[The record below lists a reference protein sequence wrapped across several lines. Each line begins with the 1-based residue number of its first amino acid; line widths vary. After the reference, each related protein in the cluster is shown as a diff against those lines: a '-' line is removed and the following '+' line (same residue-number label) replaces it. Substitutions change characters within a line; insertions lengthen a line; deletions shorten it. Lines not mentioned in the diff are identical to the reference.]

1 MESVLRAVVIYL
13 FLMLVFR
20 ISGKR
25 TLAQMTAFDVVL
37 VLIISEAVSQ
47 PLTGDDYSLT
57 TAMILVS
64 TLVMIE
70 LGFAFLKQKSK
81 KAERWLDDVPLIVVE
96 DGKPLR
102 ERMDRARVDDEDV
115 LECARATQGLEN
127 MQQIKYAVLERDG
140 AISII
145 PQKPE

>member
-13 FLMLVFR
+13 FLLLVFR

-64 TLVMIE
+64 TLVMVE

-81 KAERWLDDVPLIVVE
+81 KAGRWLDDVPLIVVE

-102 ERMDRARVDDEDV
+102 DRMDRARVDDEDV

-140 AISII
+140 TISII
-145 PQKPE
+145 PQKSR

>member
-13 FLMLVFR
+13 FLLVVFR
-20 ISGKR
+20 IAGKR

-47 PLTGDDYSLT
+47 PLVGEDFSLT

-64 TLVMIE
+64 TLVMTE

-81 KAERWLDDVPLIVVE
+81 VAERWLDDVPLIVVE
-96 DGKPLR
+96 DGKPLH
-102 ERMDRARVDDEDV
+102 ERMDRARVDEEDV

-140 AISII
+140 SISII
-145 PQKPE
+145 PQKSK

>member
-13 FLMLVFR
+13 FLLLVFR

-64 TLVMIE
+64 TLVMVE

-81 KAERWLDDVPLIVVE
+81 KAGRWLDDVPLIVVE
-96 DGKPLR
+96 DGNPLR
-102 ERMDRARVDDEDV
+102 DRMDRARVDDEDV

-140 AISII
+140 TISII
-145 PQKPE
+145 PQKSR

>member
-25 TLAQMTAFDVVL
+25 PLAQMTAFDLVL
-37 VLIISEAVSQ
+37 VLIISEAVSE
-47 PLTGDDYSLT
+47 PLTGNDQSLT

-64 TLVMIE
+64 TLVLIE
-70 LGFAFLKQKSK
+70 LGFAFLKQKSR
-81 KAERWLDDVPLIVVE
+81 KAARWLDDVPLIVVE
-96 DGKPLR
+96 DGQPLR
-102 ERMDRARVDDEDV
+102 DRMDRARVDDEDV
-115 LECARATQGLEN
+115 LECARASQGLEN

-140 AISII
+140 TISII
-145 PQKPE
+145 PRKPG